1 MAYRLPLI
9 SNRPA
14 RARTA
19 IVFCCDD
26 GYLPFAV
33 AAAAQIRD
41 LNPGANFDICIC
53 DTGALSLPES
63 AAPLDIRTCA
73 IDISGVFDGLRL
85 DPGKTDVVY
94 LRLAIPHAFADE
106 YDTVLYMD
114 ADIWV
119 QGGDFAA
126 LLAVDL
132 GDQVF
137 GAVRDNTQWRTPTRQ
152 PEQFKR
158 LGYPTAPYFNAGILL
173 MNIAQYIRRDIL
185 SGCLKIGRAHREQM
199 IRHDQNLL
207 NSVLQGDWAELSP
220 TWNWQYTWASRL
232 FEPMVCPNVVHF
244 IGPQKP
250 WNARDG
256 QFPPRFAQGYHASLE
271 HHGWNRTIPVDSR
284 PMADPKSMRR
294 MLLKHLVGL
303 TKTSRYLS
311 QFPDDLSVIRH
322 HGAGLQ

>member
-1 MAYRLPLI
+1 MAHKLPVV

-14 RARTA
+14 RSRTA
-19 IVFCCDD
+19 IIFCCDD

-33 AAAAQIRD
+33 TAADQIRT

-53 DTGALSLPES
+53 DTGPLSLPTS

-106 YDTVLYMD
+106 YDTILYMD

-126 LLAVDL
+126 LLALDL

-137 GAVRDNTQWRTPTRQ
+137 GAVRDNTQWRTPKRQ

-158 LGYPTAPYFNAGILL
+158 LGYRTAPYFNAGILL
-173 MNIAQYIRRDIL
+173 MNVAQYIQRDML
-185 SGCLKIGRAHREQM
+185 SRCLEIGRTHREQM

-207 NSVLQGDWAELSP
+207 NSVLQGDWAKLSP
-220 TWNWQYTWASRL
+220 TWNWQFTWASRL
-232 FEPMVCPNVVHF
+232 FEPLVCPNVVHF

-250 WNARDG
+250 WKTRDG
-256 QFPPRFAQGYHASLE
+256 RFPPRFAHGYRASLAR
-271 HHGWNRTIPVDSR
+271 HGWDRDIPIGPG

-294 MLLKHLVGL
+294 MLVKHMMGL
-303 TKTSRYLS
+303 TKTSRYLA
-311 QFPDDLSVIRH
+311 QFPDDLTVLRH
-322 HGAGLQ
+322 QEATAQ